1 MDVLQGI
8 ISTFR
13 HTIPANSETAKAIDH
28 GESVEAICAC
38 ATSEGLHDFASALFA
53 ADVEEVQNDGGPIDA
68 DETLLEN
75 IEKVLA
81 EYEHRLPPNCETARL
96 IKAGAQLELISQAAE
111 AEGLQDLV
119 AILFEAEQEQIQA
132 NPKPATS
139 K

>member
-1 MDVLQGI
+1 MDVLQSI
-8 ISTFR
+8 ITTYR
-13 HTIPANSETAKAIDH
+13 HTIPANSETAKAIDR

-38 ATSEGLHDFASALFA
+38 ATSEGLHEFASALFS
-53 ADVEEVQNDGGPIDA
+53 ADVEEVQNEDGPVDA

-75 IEKVLA
+75 IGNVLA

-111 AEGLQDLV
+111 TEGLQDLV
-119 AILFEAEQEQIQA
+119 AILFEAEQEQIQT
-132 NPKPATS
+132 NPKPTPS